1 MAPLQRADL
10 SNRDASGALAP
21 DKKRN
26 ERDASV
32 IEPESGRQR
41 ELLIHK
47 QVTFPTLPNPQ
58 FSKEQLP
65 EKIGPYKV
73 EALLERG
80 GMSLLY
86 LATHPETTDPITIK
100 VLFPEFL
107 SNPEMVQRFLREA
120 SIIAL
125 ADHPNI
131 VKLYGQGKWEGGLY
145 IAMEFI
151 QGISLRQYLLRNLIS
166 LKHALELVM
175 EISMALCHLH
185 AHGIIHRD
193 LKPENILVTE
203 SGGIKVIDF
212 GIAQLLTDNQKDPHA
227 KNRLIGTP
235 IYMSPEQKNDPEST
249 SYPSD
254 IYSLAI
260 ITYELVLGKLSH
272 GHIHLSIM
280 PKGLQKIL
288 VKALQLK
295 AEDRYQDIVDFM
307 TDLSAYLHSPAL
319 LKENK
324 ELDPLSELSESLRQ
338 AQLSLVPQT
347 SPLWPSIDIGLATY
361 KSLGTSSLY
370 YDFFTLPENSYGII
384 IGEPSVK
391 GSPGLVYSSVLRG
404 MVRALCQL
412 TKRPQEMTAVLN
424 GLLIEDPMK
433 QQFSFSYL
441 TLIPEENIFRFIS
454 CRSGHLWYK
463 SASRKVLEPII
474 TENPTLG
481 SDSNAHFNEIEHP
494 WNVGDTLLLYALF
507 GGQGGGKMQNKEALF
522 TQQQLEASLDES
534 FDFSAQKHADN
545 TLRRAKV
552 NLSRTSD
559 EKSVVFLS
567 LIRT

>member
-1 MAPLQRADL
+1 MSESDPPPPLPPGNKSAF
-10 SNRDASGALAP
+10 A
-21 DKKRN
+21 
-26 ERDASV
+26 
-32 IEPESGRQR
+32 
-41 ELLIHK
+41 
-47 QVTFPTLPNPQ
+47 
-58 FSKEQLP
+58 KEQLP
-65 EKIGPYKV
+65 EQIGPYKV
-73 EALLERG
+73 EALLEKG
-80 GMSLLY
+80 GMSFLY
-86 LATHPETTDPITIK
+86 LATHPETKDPITIK

-166 LKHALELVM
+166 LKHGLELVM

-193 LKPENILVTE
+193 LKPENILVNE

-212 GIAQLLTDNQKDPHA
+212 GISQLLTDSDEDSYANRK
-227 KNRLIGTP
+227 RLIGTP

-280 PKGLQKIL
+280 PRGLQKIL
-288 VKALQLK
+288 AKALQQK

-307 TDLSAYLHSPAL
+307 TDVSTYLHSPAL

-324 ELDPLSELSESLRQ
+324 ELDPLSDLSESLRQ

-347 SPLWPSIDIGLATY
+347 PPIWPSCEIGLATY

-370 YDFFTLPENSYGII
+370 YDFFTLPGGMYGAI
-384 IGEPSVK
+384 IGEPSIK
-391 GSPGLVYSSVLRG
+391 GSPGIVYSSVLRG
-404 MVRALCQL
+404 MVRALSQL
-412 TKRPQEMTAVLN
+412 TKSPQEMAGVLN
-424 GLLIEDPMK
+424 TLLLEDPMK

-441 TLIPEENIFRFIS
+441 VLIPKENIFRFIS
-454 CRSGHLWYK
+454 CRCGNLWMK
-463 SASRKVLEPII
+463 KKSSASLTPII
-474 TENPTLG
+474 SNNPSLG
-481 SDSNAHFNEIEHP
+481 ADPQANFIEIECP
-494 WNVGDTLLLYALF
+494 WNIGDNVLLYAAL
-507 GGQGGGKMQNKEALF
+507 GGQEQDSANESLF
-522 TQQQLEASLDES
+522 TQEQLQATLDS
-534 FDFSAQKHADN
+534 IPFSSPQRHVDSI
-545 TLRRAKV
+545 LRRAKV

-559 EKSVVFLS
+559 ERSVVFLS
-567 LIRT
+567 LLRNE